1 MRPMIFPAVDGL
13 SLTLRAVAV
22 TSFQAVSSGF
32 EGVRYSLYKWF
43 TSIRAAEPGMKEEPY
58 CHIS

>member
-1 MRPMIFPAVDGL
+1 MIFPAVDGL
-13 SLTLRAVAV
+13 SLTLSAVAV

-43 TSIRAAEPGMKEEPY
+43 TSIGVAEPGMKEEP
-58 CHIS
+58 